1 MSEYDGSG
9 VDDGRVSAAAR
20 RIVRQYH
27 LQQTDRSEDSGG
39 NTASRPPGAPDDI
52 HGLRLALDEM
62 SQTIEHIQRLLV
74 NREALFMATLE
85 RIDRNLAKTDGRLDA
100 LAMEV
105 ARIDSRPPLNV
116 EAIMEDQRSVVTSVM
131 QEYGAMMA
139 LGRTLLDEAR
149 DMHAVGIA
157 SMERGADKPLIR

>member
-1 MSEYDGSG
+1 MSEYNGSG
-9 VDDGRVSAAAR
+9 VDDERVSLAAR

-27 LQQTDRSEDSGG
+27 LQQTNRSEESGG
-39 NTASRPPGAPDDI
+39 TTVSRLPAAPDDI
-52 HGLRLALDEM
+52 QGLRLAIDEM

-105 ARIDSRPPLNV
+105 ARIDSRVPLDV
-116 EAIMEDQRSVVTSVM
+116 EAIMEDQRSVITSVM
-131 QEYGAMMA
+131 HEYGAMMA
-139 LGRTLLDEAR
+139 LGRTLLDEVR
-149 DMHAVGIA
+149 DIHAVGIA
-157 SMERGADKPLIR
+157 AIERGADKPLMR